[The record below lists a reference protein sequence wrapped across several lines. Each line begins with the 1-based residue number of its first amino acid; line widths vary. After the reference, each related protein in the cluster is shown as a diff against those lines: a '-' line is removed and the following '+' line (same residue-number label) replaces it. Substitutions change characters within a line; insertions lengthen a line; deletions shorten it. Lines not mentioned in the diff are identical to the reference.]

1 MDSPAT
7 ARPSWYRNP
16 RILLAV
22 VAVAVFLIDLAA
34 KTTVVR
40 HMDYGEK
47 IHVLGPFSL
56 YFVKNPGAAFSMATG
71 YTWVLTL
78 IAVGVV
84 VWIVRM
90 GSKLTSLPWA
100 LGLGLVLGGALGNL
114 ADRIFRA
121 PGVFRGHVIDFF
133 SVGDWFP
140 VFNTA
145 DSAISVAAVLLVA
158 LTLFGR
164 DPYEGF
170 GEKRTRTDQPRT
182 TDDNARTTGS
192 EATDA

>member
-1 MDSPAT
+1 MDSPAS
-7 ARPSWYRNP
+7 ARPTWYRSP

-22 VAVAVFLIDLAA
+22 VAIAVFLIDLAA

-40 HMDYGEK
+40 HMSLGER

-84 VWIVRM
+84 VWIFRM

-114 ADRIFRA
+114 ADRLFRA
-121 PGVFRGHVIDFF
+121 PGVFRGHVIDFL

-145 DSAISVAAVLLVA
+145 DSAITVAAVLLVA

-170 GEKRTRTDQPRT
+170 GDKRTRTTSGASGAAGRT
-182 TDDNARTTGS
+182 TTGS

>member
-7 ARPSWYRNP
+7 ARPSRYPNP

-22 VAVAVFLIDLAA
+22 VAVAVLLIDVAA
-34 KTTVVR
+34 KTAVVR
-40 HMDYGEK
+40 NMTYGER

-71 YTWVLTL
+71 YTWVLTV
-78 IAVGVV
+78 IAAAVV
-84 VWIVRM
+84 FWIVRM
-90 GSKLTSLPWA
+90 GSKLTSVPWGI
-100 LGLGLVLGGALGNL
+100 GLGLVLGGALGNL
-114 ADRIFRA
+114 CDRIFRE
-121 PGVFRGHVIDFF
+121 PGVFRGHVVDFF

-145 DSAISVAAVLLVA
+145 DSAISVAAVLLIA

-170 GEKRTRTDQPRT
+170 GQKAKAGDEVR
-182 TDDNARTTGS
+182 S
-192 EATDA
+192 DA

>member
-22 VAVAVFLIDLAA
+22 VAVAVLLIDLAA
-34 KTTVVR
+34 KTAVVR
-40 HMDYGEK
+40 NMTLGER
-47 IHVLGPFSL
+47 IEVFGPFSL

-78 IAVGVV
+78 IAVAVV
-84 VWIVRM
+84 VWIIRM
-90 GSKLTSLPWA
+90 GGKLTSVPWA
-100 LGLGLVLGGALGNL
+100 IGLGLVLGGALGNL
-114 ADRIFRA
+114 GDRIFRA
-121 PGVFRGHVIDFF
+121 PGVFRGHVIDFL

-145 DSAISVAAVLLVA
+145 DSAITVAAVLLVG

-170 GEKRTRTDQPRT
+170 GEKRPRREAET
-182 TDDNARTTGS
+182 VAPTTGTES
-192 EATDA
+192 TDA

>member
-22 VAVAVFLIDLAA
+22 VAIAVLLIDLAA
-34 KTTVVR
+34 KTAVVR
-40 HMDYGEK
+40 HMTYGEK
-47 IHVLGPFSL
+47 ISVLGPL
-56 YFVKNPGAAFSMATG
+56 GLHFVKNPGAAFSMATG

-78 IAVGVV
+78 VAVGVV

-114 ADRIFRA
+114 SDRIFRA
-121 PGVFRGHVIDFF
+121 PGVFRGHVIDFL

-145 DSAISVAAVLLVA
+145 DSAISVAAVLLIA

-170 GEKRTRTDQPRT
+170 GEKQARVKDTKDT
-182 TDDNARTTGS
+182 ARTTGS

>member
-16 RILLAV
+16 RLLLAV

-40 HMDYGEK
+40 HMTYGEQ
-47 IHVLGPFSL
+47 IPVLGPFSL
-56 YFVKNPGAAFSMATG
+56 HFVKNPGAAFSMATG

-78 IAVGVV
+78 IAIGVV

-90 GSKLTSLPWA
+90 GSKLTSLTWA

-145 DSAISVAAVLLVA
+145 DSAISVAAVLLIA

-170 GEKRTRTDQPRT
+170 GEKRPRT
-182 TDDNARTTGS
+182 PEQAPAEESRTPGA
-192 EATDA
+192 EAPDA

>member
-22 VAVAVFLIDLAA
+22 VAVVVFLIDLAA

-40 HMDYGEK
+40 HMTYGET

-56 YFVKNPGAAFSMATG
+56 HFVKNPGAAFSMATG

-78 IAVGVV
+78 IAVAVV
-84 VWIVRM
+84 AWIVRM

-145 DSAISVAAVLLVA
+145 DSAISVAAVLLVG

-170 GEKRTRTDQPRT
+170 GEKRPRT
-182 TDDNARTTGS
+182 SEKSTTAGTTGS

>member
-22 VAVAVFLIDLAA
+22 VAVAVLLIDLAA
-34 KTTVVR
+34 KTAVVR
-40 HMDYGEK
+40 NMTLGER
-47 IHVLGPFSL
+47 IEVFGPFSL

-84 VWIVRM
+84 VWIIRM
-90 GSKLTSLPWA
+90 GGKLTSVPWA

-114 ADRIFRA
+114 GDRIFRA
-121 PGVFRGHVIDFF
+121 PGVFRGHVIDFL

-145 DSAISVAAVLLVA
+145 DCAISVAAVLLVG

-170 GEKRTRTDQPRT
+170 GDKRPKRAAETA
-182 TDDNARTTGS
+182 ARTTGT
-192 EATDA
+192 ETTDA